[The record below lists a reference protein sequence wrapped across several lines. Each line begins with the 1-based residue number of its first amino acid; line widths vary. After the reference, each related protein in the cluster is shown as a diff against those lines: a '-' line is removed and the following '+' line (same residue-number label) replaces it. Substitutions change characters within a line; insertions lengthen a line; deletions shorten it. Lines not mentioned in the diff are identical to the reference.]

1 MTATMGICGKM
12 RSSINFS
19 IFPNFSKDEA
29 SPVSSNS
36 MKSKRNFEGEFV
48 GLGIVAAMNEIK
60 GTREAFRSVRAT
72 KMVDSDS
79 TQSRPIPIAS
89 SKSVVSAAFGGSDC
103 SSESYT
109 CVIYRIGNIGGA
121 VKERER
127 FDVVRYEL
135 GTGGGECERKCGVFF
150 ESPLKK
156 KTQELREYEMS
167 TSDFLSFCYLCR
179 KKLHGLDI
187 FMYRG
192 DQAFCSVECR
202 CKQILRDERK
212 DSYGASKKSLDCAAS
227 PCSAPT
233 LFAAG
238 VAAA

>member
-36 MKSKRNFEGEFV
+36 MKSKRNFEGEFF

-60 GTREAFRSVRAT
+60 GTREAFRSVRTT
-72 KMVDSDS
+72 KMMDSDS

-121 VKERER
+121 VKRER
-127 FDVVRYEL
+127 DL
-135 GTGGGECERKCGVFF
+135 
-150 ESPLKK
+150 
-156 KTQELREYEMS
+156 MW
-167 TSDFLSFCYLCR
+167 

>member
-1 MTATMGICGKM
+1 MTVIMGICGKM

-29 SPVSSNS
+29 SPVSPNS
-36 MKSKRNFEGEFV
+36 MKPKKNFEGEFV
-48 GLGIVAAMNEIK
+48 GLGIVAAMNEI
-60 GTREAFRSVRAT
+60 R
-72 KMVDSDS
+72 DSDS
-79 TQSRPIPIAS
+79 TQSRPIPIVSS
-89 SKSVVSAAFGGSDC
+89 SKSVVSASFVGSDDC
-103 SSESYT
+103 ASESYT
-109 CVIYRIGNIGGA
+109 CVIYRIGNIGGT

-127 FDVVRYEL
+127 FDVVRY
-135 GTGGGECERKCGVFF
+135 GSRGGGECERKCGVFF

-156 KTQELREYEMS
+156 RTEVLRKCEMS
-167 TSDFLSFCYLCR
+167 SSDFLSFCYLCR

-187 FMYRG
+187 FMYSADFLFRRG
-192 DQAFCSVECR
+192 DQAFCSAECR

-212 DSYGASKKSLDCAAS
+212 DSYGMTKKSLDCAAS
-227 PCSAPT
+227 PCSAHT